1 MYKREERIVVTFTKL
16 KLLGALL
23 IGTLVTP
30 QIVSLTWAKPAQAA
44 PKPTGNGAIFFHPD
58 GTSASHWDVTRILN
72 YGSDGELNWDRLPFI
87 APYRGHLADLLGGTS
102 NAGAVTHATGT
113 RAYSASFGLD
123 PEGNEYLS
131 ANGTTNTIMEE
142 AVKAG
147 LGTALV
153 QSGSLIEPGTAAFV
167 SEARRRQDYEEIAL
181 EVVKSG
187 VDIMLGA
194 GEEWL
199 LPQGTQGR
207 FGIGKRTD
215 RRNLIKELQSQ
226 GYTVVYTRDEL
237 FSLPK
242 EVTKVFGVFNVE
254 DTFNDRTE
262 EELRVQGLPNY
273 IPSAPTIAEMTEF
286 ALNRVSGDKQGFL
299 VVIEEEGTDNFC
311 NNLNASGC
319 LEAFKRADDAAGTIL
334 NFIEQNPNTFMV
346 TASDS
351 NAGGMQLL
359 DVESADE
366 PLPANDEVS
375 GSAIDGVDGTG
386 TKPFISAP
394 DLNGNSFPFA
404 VEWGSGDDVGSGVIA
419 RAAGLNA
426 EELMPTTGISNT
438 DIYRMLYFTLFGEK
452 IPGDRETKARTGK

>member
-1 MYKREERIVVTFTKL
+1 MANFSKL
-16 KLLGALL
+16 KLLGAAL
-23 IGTLVTP
+23 ISTLVAP
-30 QIVSLTWAKPAQAA
+30 QIVSLDWAKPASAQAA

-58 GTSASHWDVTRILN
+58 GTSSSHWDATRILN
-72 YGSDGELNWDRLPFI
+72 YGPDGELNWDRLPFI
-87 APYRGHLADLLGGTS
+87 APYRGHLSDQLTGTS

-123 PEGNEYLS
+123 PEGREYVS

-167 SEARRRQDYEEIAL
+167 AEANRRQDYEEIAL
-181 EVVKSG
+181 EVVESG

-199 LPQGTQGR
+199 LPKGIQGR
-207 FGIGKRTD
+207 FGMGARTD
-215 RRNLIKELQSQ
+215 GRNLIEELTAA
-226 GYTVVYTRDEL
+226 GYRIVYTRDEL
-237 FSLPK
+237 LNLPK
-242 EVTKVFGVFNVE
+242 NVKKVFGVFNVE
-254 DTFNDRTE
+254 DTFYDQPE
-262 EELRVQGLPNY
+262 EKLRAQGLPNY

-286 ALNRVSGDKQGFL
+286 ALNHVSRNKQGFL

-334 NFIEQNPNTFMV
+334 NFIEQHPKTFMV

-351 NAGGMQLL
+351 NAGGMEVI
-359 DVESADE
+359 DVESAEE
-366 PLPANDEVS
+366 PLPANDETS
-375 GSAIDGVDGTG
+375 GSAIDGVDGTE
-386 TKPFISAP
+386 TKPFVSAP

-404 VEWGSGDDVGSGVIA
+404 ITWASSDDVGSGVIA
-419 RAAGLNA
+419 RAVGLNA
-426 EELMPTTGISNT
+426 EELLPTTGISNT
-438 DIYRMLYFTLFGEK
+438 DIYRMLYFTLFGER
-452 IPGDRETKARTGK
+452 IPSDRETNTNKGK